1 MTKTEYAKYLN
12 GPGWQAKR
20 KEAIEAA
27 GDKCERCELPRWL
40 AEIAYDQDLNVHH
53 LTYANKGD
61 EQPEDLEVLCRR
73 CHEVETYGRSELRE
87 VKKAKC
93 EGCYDPH
100 WNYRSRYC
108 SACVELREEFEKAM
122 FRLDQKVDGQDP
134 YWLQTI
140 LWQVF
145 QMVVVEGTPPERIR
159 DSLGAELYAM
169 AQLYARHRIFTLA
182 VSEKE
187 IPF

>member
-12 GPGWQAKR
+12 GPDWQAKR
-20 KEAIEAA
+20 KEAIKYA

-93 EGCYDPH
+93 EGCYEPH

-108 SACVELREEFEKAM
+108 AACVELRQAFDKVM
-122 FRLDQKVDGQDP
+122 FRFDQNVEDGIEP
-134 YWLQTI
+134 FWLQS
-140 LWQVF
+140 LHSLVYSMLAQ
-145 QMVVVEGTPPERIR
+145 GTTPDGVLAALTGEIKVQ
-159 DSLGAELYAM
+159 SLSYADNQS
-169 AQLYARHRIFTLA
+169 A
-182 VSEKE
+182 E